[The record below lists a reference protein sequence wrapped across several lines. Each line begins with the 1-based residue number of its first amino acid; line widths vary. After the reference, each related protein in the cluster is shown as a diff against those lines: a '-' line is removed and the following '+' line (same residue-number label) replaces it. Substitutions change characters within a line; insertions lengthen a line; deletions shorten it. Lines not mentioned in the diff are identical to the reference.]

1 MLGVALLV
9 QAGVAFAAQ
18 PLMLWEAS
26 GRGGTVYLFGSIH
39 VCTAACFPLS
49 PSILERFDA
58 SDALLVELDAEQ
70 RDARKSLLEAG
81 RLRSG
86 KTLSSMLTPSGRA
99 LLRQVLTSLDV
110 PPDAVE
116 SYRPWLVAL
125 MLSVQAA
132 NRAGFDTS
140 QGIDVSLMARGRAQR
155 KPLLELESA
164 DRQVLALS
172 AGSDAEQIEALQ
184 RQLEQIASGKSSAM
198 LNDLLQAWKAGDTD
212 AIVKMLAEDMPEDS
226 TQAKALLTTRNRE
239 MAKAIS
245 ARSRQGGRYFVVIGA
260 AHLVGRTGVPALLA
274 QQGFRVQQIRD
285 GE

>member
-86 KTLSSMLTPSGRA
+86 KTLSSMLTPSGRS

-164 DRQVLALS
+164 DRQILALS

-226 TQAKALLTTRNRE
+226 AQAKALLTTRNRE
-239 MAKAIS
+239 MAQAIS